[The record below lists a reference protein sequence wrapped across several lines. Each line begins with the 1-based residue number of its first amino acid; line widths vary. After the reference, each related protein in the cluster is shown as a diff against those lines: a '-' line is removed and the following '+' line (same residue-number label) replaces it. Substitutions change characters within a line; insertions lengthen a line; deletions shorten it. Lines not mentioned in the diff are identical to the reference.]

1 MEYPMICFNFGR
13 PNIDGSYSDDVKF
26 GMIGVIIHEI
36 GHNWFPMI
44 VNNDE
49 RQWAWMDE
57 GINTFVQYIT
67 EQKLAKDIP
76 EIVYPGKNFPS
87 DRGPASMITLSLIHI

>member
-1 MEYPMICFNFGR
+1 MALIQ
-13 PNIDGSYSDDVKF
+13 IDVKF
-26 GMIGVIIHEI
+26 GMIGVIVHEI

-57 GINTFVQYIT
+57 GINTFVQYVA
-67 EQKLAKDIP
+67 EQKLGED
-76 EIVYPGKNFPS
+76 FP
-87 DRGPASMITLSLIHI
+87 DMIIHPLEKFPF